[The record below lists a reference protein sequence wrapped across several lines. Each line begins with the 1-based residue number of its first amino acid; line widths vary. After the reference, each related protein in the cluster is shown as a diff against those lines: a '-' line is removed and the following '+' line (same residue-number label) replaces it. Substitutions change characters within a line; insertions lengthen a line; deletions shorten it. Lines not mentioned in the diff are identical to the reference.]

1 MTEKQKNEFGRHF
14 SLDDWVWLCRKSEFL
29 DALENLSPGEA
40 AEVAIKLLNER
51 GGGSV
56 NTALLNDALG
66 HLNNARQILLGD
78 DNTNQRALGLL
89 REAAEIIQN
98 EVEREQQKEA
108 K

>member
-1 MTEKQKNEFGRHF
+1 MKTT
-14 SLDDWVWLCRKSEFL
+14 
-29 DALENLSPGEA
+29 P
-40 AEVAIKLLNER
+40 
-51 GGGSV
+51 
-56 NTALLNDALG
+56 LNDALG
-66 HLNNARQILLGD
+66 HLNNARQILIGD